1 MAKDSDITKKQTTG
15 VIADVVCPA
24 CYRALQ
30 HPHVDG
36 TGLDRRRGVVIRTYY
51 GWCFECERG
60 WLVIQFMRDGRWLI
74 HKYREAK
81 LPEGQSECKLAD
93 EWVIVCDLPQP
104 DAVKDTP
111 QLVMTD
117 APDPSLASCLQMCR
131 LLTSM
136 LESATQTMVCLAKSV
151 GVE

>member
-1 MAKDSDITKKQTTG
+1 MAKDSDTVKKQTTG
-15 VIADVVCPA
+15 IIDSVVCPA

-30 HPHVDG
+30 HPHVAG
-36 TGLDRRRGVVIRTYY
+36 TGKDRRRDVVIRTYY

-60 WLVIQFMRDGRWLI
+60 WLVIQFVRDGRWLI

-81 LPEGQSECKLAD
+81 LPEGESECKFAD
-93 EWVIVCDLPQP
+93 GWVIMCDLPQP
-104 DAVKDTP
+104 KTLESTP
-111 QLVMTD
+111 D
-117 APDPSLASCLQMCR
+117 SLMPHIQMCR

-136 LESATQTMVCLAKSV
+136 LESATQSMVSLANSV